1 MTMIDVTTLTDAAL
15 EGMLGIPGL
24 AFTAHNELVRRR
36 TPAPTSWCET
46 CGQPVMNNVCV
57 CWVHLAD
64 DLQRYLGYEHDGA
77 AEQAKIMWDNLGPI
91 DRERVWS
98 AEYAETHDVETYPQE
113 HDYKPSL
120 DDRAYADGER
130 AYADDDAG
138 TREFHDYKPITPQEA
153 TDTKTDALG
162 FPWSA
167 YEAATNKPTKRVLW
181 LVTYGDFYEP
191 STIAG
196 VFTTK
201 AKADAVAAGKY
212 LSRYDCLSV
221 EEITVDE
228 TIRPLYMD

>member
-1 MTMIDVTTLTDAAL
+1 MLTMTMIDVTTLTDDAL

-24 AFTAHNELVRRR
+24 AFTAHNELVRRN
-36 TPAPTSWCET
+36 TPAPTSWCDT

-113 HDYKPSL
+113 HDYKP
-120 DDRAYADGER
+120 
-130 AYADDDAG
+130 
-138 TREFHDYKPITPQEA
+138 ITPQEA
-153 TDTKTDALG
+153 TDVLR
-162 FPWSA
+162 
-167 YEAATNKPTKRVLW
+167 EKPTKRVMW
-181 LVTYGDFYEP
+181 FVTYGDAYEP
-191 STIAG
+191 GMTAG

-201 AKADAVAAGKY
+201 EKADAVAADKY
-212 LSRYDCLSV
+212 VSRYDWKSV

-228 TIRPLYMD
+228 FHDASYRG